1 MRRTRRWRLFSG
13 LLLLILGTSS
23 SVVSVGRRPDLVV
36 LGSWAT
42 YTTVRYFIAYA
53 VYPGSERRSIALSL
67 GIASSLSLLFVATLV
82 LSFALSCRVT
92 HHRPRLRSLHR
103 SFHYVLQFLVSFF
116 LIAPAIVNLVFVLV
130 WRHATS
136 SLSLRGRCHW
146 GIDVVWIGVGG
157 QCASGAPVFG
167 VWLTAAILRLVL
179 TTVVLVRRHLSGS
192 LCKSHSPA
200 MQVAYQIAS
209 AIYWALRWP
218 RNDLPEDVPRMASL
232 DMSQIAQCD
241 APSRPSAVLH
251 ALGHK
256 SGGSSSIPQ
265 RSSTM
270 SRMEAI
276 PEFSDAHDQQRYLQE
291 RAGHD
296 SGESSTLT
304 EEDSNHTE
312 SGHGNSLPKSS
323 NKLRR
328 KRASRDAYPS
338 SSSASEGS
346 TRYATLPSNVGEGD
360 LQGFADRFRDLVD
373 QVSREL
379 EESRLA
385 ENNTPP
391 RTPPLHHVL
400 DTHTPYMTI
409 DEFGRE
415 VPCDESIAMLGGV
428 IRRMPTIESVGSR
441 ERASLRSNTLVPG
454 AGPPS
459 AAPSSPA
466 SSRPP
471 TRATVASFND
481 TASVSLASASQP
493 SSRSNSLHHLR
504 MPSELGELVRDAL
517 RARGQSRPLP
527 SPSARPG
534 SSGSLNGSG
543 SGCSAEPRSRSNSLG
558 ASELLAPV
566 TEHGELGREDVP
578 LPLRPAAAVRRLPDT
593 PEQLVVGERGE
604 RSRSL
609 AGSAHSVSST
619 VYLTAGTSAS
629 AGGGAGG
636 GGGGGTGTGSSGEP
650 R

>member
-1 MRRTRRWRLFSG
+1 M
-13 LLLLILGTSS
+13 
-23 SVVSVGRRPDLVV
+23 
-36 LGSWAT
+36 
-42 YTTVRYFIAYA
+42 
-53 VYPGSERRSIALSL
+53 
-67 GIASSLSLLFVATLV
+67 
-82 LSFALSCRVT
+82 
-92 HHRPRLRSLHR
+92 
-103 SFHYVLQFLVSFF
+103 QFFVSFF

-130 WRHATS
+130 WRHAKS

-192 LCKSHSPA
+192 LRKSHSPA

-218 RNDLPEDVPRMASL
+218 PNDLPEDVPRMGSV
-232 DMSQIAQCD
+232 DMSQI

-251 ALGHK
+251 PFGHK

-265 RSSTM
+265 RSLTI

-276 PEFSDAHDQQRYLQE
+276 PEFSDAHNQQRYLQQQ
-291 RAGHD
+291 AGHD

-304 EEDSNHTE
+304 EEDSNHEPTE
-312 SGHGNSLPKSS
+312 SGHGNTLPKSS

-328 KRASRDAYPS
+328 KRASRDA
-338 SSSASEGS
+338 SASEGS
-346 TRYATLPSNVGEGD
+346 SRHATLQSNTGEGD

-415 VPCDESIAMLGGV
+415 VPCDESIGILGGV

-441 ERASLRSNTLVPG
+441 ERASLRSNTLVAG

-466 SSRPP
+466 SSRPA
-471 TRATVASFND
+471 TRETVASFND

-517 RARGQSRPLP
+517 RARGQPRPLP

-534 SSGSLNGSG
+534 SSGSMNGSG
-543 SGCSAEPRSRSNSLG
+543 SACSAEPRSRSNSLG

-578 LPLRPAAAVRRLPDT
+578 LPLRPAVAVRRLPDT

-609 AGSAHSVSST
+609 ASSAHSASST

-629 AGGGAGG
+629 AGGG
-636 GGGGGTGTGSSGEP
+636 GGGTGTGSNGGP